1 MKRPPYN
8 TNHTSGQMKKEEVL
22 CHDQE
27 LYQKRKQED
36 IIEARMHQALRAA
49 EFKLFLQP
57 KVHLKSGTVTGA
69 EALVRWISDDGQTFF
84 PNDFIPLF
92 ERNGFCVSLDHYMLK
107 QACCLIQF
115 WIKHDFRPVPISVNQ
130 SRQTFLQPDYFSR
143 LQDLIKTW
151 QIPDGFLILE
161 ITEGIALE
169 NEQELNAL
177 LTQIRTLGIQISMD
191 DFGTGYSSLT
201 VLGNLEIDELKLDRG
216 FLLKA
221 SEPSNSRARII
232 MEYTLQM
239 ANRLQIPTVVEG
251 IETWEQAELSQN
263 LGSIYGQG
271 YLYGK
276 PMPVEEFHVK
286 YAACKK

>member
-1 MKRPPYN
+1 MKRHPCN
-8 TNHTSGQMKKEEVL
+8 ITENQ
-22 CHDQE
+22 
-27 LYQKRKQED
+27 
-36 IIEARMHQALRAA
+36 MHQALREE

-57 KVHLKSGTVTGA
+57 KVHLKNGTVTGA
-69 EALVRWISDDGQTFF
+69 EALVRWISSDGRTFF

-92 ERNGFCVSLDHYMLK
+92 EQNGFILSLDHYMLK
-107 QACCLIQF
+107 QACRLIQF

-251 IETWEQAELSQN
+251 IETWEQAELSQS

-276 PMPVEEFHVK
+276 PMPVEEFHTR
-286 YAACKK
+286 YILQ